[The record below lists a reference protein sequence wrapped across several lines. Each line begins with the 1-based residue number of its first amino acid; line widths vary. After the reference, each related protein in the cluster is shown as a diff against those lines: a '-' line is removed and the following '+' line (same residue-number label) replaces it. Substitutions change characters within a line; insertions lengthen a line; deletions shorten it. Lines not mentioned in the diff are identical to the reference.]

1 MAISMIE
8 RHGSW
13 YDIFDE
19 RGKKTKSVSESIGE
33 LMGHSSSFFVAL
45 KGSWYDLYDG
55 QGKKYKSL
63 SSNIGMF
70 VSISGDTFVV
80 RKGSWLDTY
89 DRFGK
94 KSAQEMHAKLILW
107 PPIQNIRIGGHKN
120 IE

>member
-1 MAISMIE
+1 
-8 RHGSW
+8 
-13 YDIFDE
+13 
-19 RGKKTKSVSESIGE
+19 
-33 LMGHSSSFFVAL
+33 MGHSSNFFIVL

-70 VSISGDTFVV
+70 VSVSGDTFVV

-94 KSAQEMHAKLILW
+94 KVSSRAA
-107 PPIQNIRIGGHKN
+107 R
-120 IE
+120 

>member
-1 MAISMIE
+1 MVHRNCTTQRKKTIMAISMIE

-19 RGKKTKSVSESIGE
+19 RGKKTKSVSENIGE
-33 LMGHSSSFFVAL
+33 IMGHSSNFFIVL

-70 VSISGDTFVV
+70 VSVSGDTFVV

-94 KSAQEMHAKLILW
+94 KVSSRAA
-107 PPIQNIRIGGHKN
+107 R
-120 IE
+120 

>member
-55 QGKKYKSL
+55 QGK
-63 SSNIGMF
+63 NI
-70 VSISGDTFVV
+70 S
-80 RKGSWLDTY
+80 
-89 DRFGK
+89 
-94 KSAQEMHAKLILW
+94 
-107 PPIQNIRIGGHKN
+107 P
-120 IE
+120 